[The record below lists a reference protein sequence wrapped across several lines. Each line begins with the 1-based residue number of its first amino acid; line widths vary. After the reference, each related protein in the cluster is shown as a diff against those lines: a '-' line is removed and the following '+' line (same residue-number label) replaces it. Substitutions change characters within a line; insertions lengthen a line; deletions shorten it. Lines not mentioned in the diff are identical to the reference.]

1 MIKYYRINH
10 EGFHRI
16 GIVLGVISL
25 IISPWILLYSLGF
38 YYSFS
43 FADII
48 TEFYE
53 KTGNVV
59 DVLGVIELTGYNV
72 SEVEFNFHQLMEIYY
87 VSTKKI
93 ESYELISITH

>member
-38 YYSFS
+38 NYSFS
-43 FADII
+43 FADIVESHFELVDEI
-48 TEFYE
+48 VRGIPQIIFIFVIYILFYF
-53 KTGNVV
+53 
-59 DVLGVIELTGYNV
+59 IGYSIPKILNWLIKG
-72 SEVEFNFHQLMEIYY
+72 FNER
-87 VSTKKI
+87 
-93 ESYELISITH
+93 